1 MATEETIMTA
11 AEYSESVYQW
21 LQQAHQWQALAVGKS
36 RVLGILVYS
45 WQPFLIFKLRSCL
58 HPIVNKLFMLQGFQP
73 IWHISQRYTETR
85 MGETGCKLP
94 QIL

>member
-1 MATEETIMTA
+1 MATEDTIMTA

-36 RVLGILVYS
+36 QVFGILVYS
-45 WQPFLIFKLRSCL
+45 WTFIFTSQLCL
-58 HPIVNKLFMLQGFQP
+58 HPMFNKLFLLQGFQP

-85 MGETGCKLP
+85 MGETGYKLP

>member
-1 MATEETIMTA
+1 MATEDTIMTA

-45 WQPFLIFKLRSCL
+45 WHFNL
-58 HPIVNKLFMLQGFQP
+58 
-73 IWHISQRYTETR
+73 
-85 MGETGCKLP
+85 
-94 QIL
+94 

>member
-1 MATEETIMTA
+1 MATEDTIMTA

-45 WQPFLIFKLRSCL
+45 WQPQNTI
-58 HPIVNKLFMLQGFQP
+58 MLT
-73 IWHISQRYTETR
+73 SDS
-85 MGETGCKLP
+85 
-94 QIL
+94 